1 MEDPLMSRRPGLK
14 LLLAGALVCA
24 ADAFGAHG
32 SRWAAETRADGAQ
45 GGALHSVAVASPV
58 GTQVATQAAAQPGAQ
73 HSVAITVDDLPG
85 ALPGND
91 SAYGELKELQKINR
105 GIPAALKA
113 HHAWSIGFVNER
125 KLQVQGER
133 DARAELLQMW
143 LAAGLNLGNHN
154 YAHDNFDKTPLQ
166 QYEDDTI
173 RGEVVTGALLKALGQ
188 SEKYFRHPYLNTGMT
203 MELKTAFDTF
213 LKERGYTIAPVTIE
227 DADYVF
233 NDALGHALEKKDKKM
248 AAKAKKEYLEYVDT
262 VFDYAEKESA
272 EMFGRQIP
280 QVLLIHDN
288 VLNTECLDALLEKL
302 EKRGYKFVPLD
313 AALADPAY
321 ATADLYVGT
330 GILWMDRWKLALGMK
345 LDLSEGPEP
354 PVWAEQIFEKM
365 RKERQKE

>member
-1 MEDPLMSRRPGLK
+1 LRIRQLTSRLVGV
-14 LLLAGALVCA
+14 GAVVCA
-24 ADAFGAHG
+24 VMAWGARGGRTVAAIRTGGAQDA
-32 SRWAAETRADGAQ
+32 AQ
-45 GGALHSVAVASPV
+45 GG
-58 GTQVATQAAAQPGAQ
+58 TQVGSQR
-73 HSVAITVDDLPG
+73 SIAITVDDLPG
-85 ALPGND
+85 ALPGD
-91 SAYGELKELQKINR
+91 DFAYGELKELQKINR

-113 HHAWSIGFVNER
+113 HYAGAIGFVNER

-143 LAAGLNLGNHN
+143 LDAGLLLGNHN
-154 YAHDNFDKTPLQ
+154 HAHDDFSNTPLQ
-166 QYEDDTI
+166 KYEDDLI
-173 RGEVVTGALLKALGQ
+173 RGEVVTEALLKAAGQ

-203 MELKTAFDTF
+203 MEVKTAFETF

-233 NDALGHALEKKDKKM
+233 NDVLGHALEKKDKKM
-248 AAKAKKEYLEYVDT
+248 AARAKKEYLAYVDT

-280 QVLLIHDN
+280 QILLVHDN
-288 VLNTECLDALLEKL
+288 ALNAECLDALLQKL
-302 EKRGYKFVPLD
+302 EKRGYKFVSLD
-313 AALADPAY
+313 AAMSDPAY

-345 LDLSEGPEP
+345 LDLSKGPEP
-354 PVWAEQIFEKM
+354 PGWAESIFEQM

>member
-1 MEDPLMSRRPGLK
+1 MNGK
-14 LLLAGALVCA
+14 LGWRINGIAALVCVAMTWGVAGARPA
-24 ADAFGAHG
+24 AAIRGG
-32 SRWAAETRADGAQ
+32 GAQ
-45 GGALHSVAVASPV
+45 D
-58 GTQVATQAAAQPGAQ
+58 AAQSGAQPGAESSPQ
-73 HSVAITVDDLPG
+73 RSVVITVDDLPG

-91 SAYGELKELQKINR
+91 FAYGDLKELQKINR

-113 HHAWSIGFVNER
+113 HHAWAIGFVNER
-125 KLQVQGER
+125 KLQVSGER

-143 LAAGLNLGNHN
+143 LDAGLFLGNHN
-154 YAHDNFDKTPLQ
+154 YAHDNFDTTPLQ
-166 QYEDDTI
+166 RYEDDLI
-173 RGEVVTGALLKALGQ
+173 RGEVVTEALLKASGQ
-188 SEKYFRHPYLNTGMT
+188 TEKYFRHPYLNTGMT

-233 NDALGHALEKKDKKM
+233 NDALAHAVEKKDKKM

-280 QVLLIHDN
+280 QILLVHDN
-288 VLNTECLDALLEKL
+288 ALNLECLDALLAKL
-302 EKRGYKFVPLD
+302 EKRGYKFVSLD
-313 AALADPAY
+313 VALADPAY
-321 ATADLYVGT
+321 ATPDLYVGT

-345 LDLSEGPEP
+345 LDLSKGPEP
-354 PVWAEQIFEKM
+354 PAWAEQIFEQM